1 MWASLVSG
9 GRRAQSFLRFPSL
22 KGIVRPKGHI
32 EPSVLALIVL
42 AGLLPIV
49 MAFARVLALPGADVP
64 FGLEWLRDVGYVL
77 NQSFSLGWVSP
88 TDRSTVLYLL
98 FLPTGALLVALARL
112 TFGLRVLGLRAILIA
127 IGFQEIGYL
136 ASFGLMAVVIAAV
149 VGLRPSMRRMRLPMY
164 ARLPVIL
171 CIVATIMVLALLA
184 GPWIRSETVFNVAF
198 FPTII
203 MAMMAEGVAKTLA
216 KDKAVVAAWR
226 AAATILLALLLAVI
240 SQTAVVTTLALQFPE
255 LLLTELVAIV
265 LIAEF
270 LDLRLFEQTPER
282 LSRLLSGGSYAE
294 KPRVAIVRNR
304 SRFGGIG
311 RIGRAAPRNHRKQ
324 SVQPLVDA
332 LREMGYAVRVLEGD
346 HTLLRAL
353 HEFVP
358 PNPRTGAPGGLVLN
372 LATGTQGVGRF
383 CQVPALLELLGIAYT
398 GPDPLA
404 HARLIDRSTLLNTLH
419 HARIRVPRFALVAD
433 TRLAGR
439 FKLPVSVQPRCEPD
453 AAAVVVQNDAALEA
467 AVGEVLARYEQDA
480 LVEEVLEGR
489 EIRAPLLGNDTV
501 ESLPLLEHPPPREQ
515 ERRSA
520 AISDAQSSAV
530 RECAYKAYRALGC
543 RDYARVDVR
552 LTPAGEPV
560 VIDVKWAHLLHP
572 RGSFSRSAGI
582 AGITFG
588 ELVGRI
594 VETASARYALPG
606 ATREA
611 EGVREWPSIGAT
623 AGRLL
628 TARATEGSR

>member
-1 MWASLVSG
+1 L
-9 GRRAQSFLRFPSL
+9 
-22 KGIVRPKGHI
+22 
-32 EPSVLALIVL
+32 
-42 AGLLPIV
+42 
-49 MAFARVLALPGADVP
+49 
-64 FGLEWLRDVGYVL
+64 
-77 NQSFSLGWVSP
+77 
-88 TDRSTVLYLL
+88 
-98 FLPTGALLVALARL
+98 
-112 TFGLRVLGLRAILIA
+112 
-127 IGFQEIGYL
+127 
-136 ASFGLMAVVIAAV
+136 
-149 VGLRPSMRRMRLPMY
+149 
-164 ARLPVIL
+164 
-171 CIVATIMVLALLA
+171 
-184 GPWIRSETVFNVAF
+184 
-198 FPTII
+198 
-203 MAMMAEGVAKTLA
+203 
-216 KDKAVVAAWR
+216 
-226 AAATILLALLLAVI
+226 
-240 SQTAVVTTLALQFPE
+240 
-255 LLLTELVAIV
+255 
-265 LIAEF
+265 
-270 LDLRLFEQTPER
+270 
-282 LSRLLSGGSYAE
+282 
-294 KPRVAIVRNR
+294 
-304 SRFGGIG
+304 
-311 RIGRAAPRNHRKQ
+311 GRAAPRSHRRQ
-324 SVQPLVDA
+324 SVQPLVDS

-346 HTLLRAL
+346 HTLPREL

-560 VIDVKWAHLLHP
+560 VVDVKWAHLLHP
-572 RGSFSRSAGI
+572 RGSFSRSAEI

-594 VETASARYALPG
+594 IETASARYALPG
-606 ATREA
+606 ATPA
-611 EGVREWPSIGAT
+611 EGVREWPSIGAP

-628 TARATEGSR
+628 AARATEGSR